1 LCHGKRQE
9 EVFGGFEKNTS
20 DPKYQG
26 CSGNRDLAG
35 GSEKKEKQERRLTMK
50 QWKKVITLCLVMGV
64 VMALALPLWAEEVEK
79 ININKASVEE
89 LTQLKGVGHRYAERI
104 VQYRQ
109 EHGPFTCVEDM
120 MKVQGIG
127 PKMCET
133 NRDTITVE

>member
-1 LCHGKRQE
+1 M
-9 EVFGGFEKNTS
+9 
-20 DPKYQG
+20 
-26 CSGNRDLAG
+26 AG

-120 MKVQGIG
+120 MNVQGIG
-127 PKMCET
+127 LKTCET
-133 NRDTITVE
+133 NIDRITVE